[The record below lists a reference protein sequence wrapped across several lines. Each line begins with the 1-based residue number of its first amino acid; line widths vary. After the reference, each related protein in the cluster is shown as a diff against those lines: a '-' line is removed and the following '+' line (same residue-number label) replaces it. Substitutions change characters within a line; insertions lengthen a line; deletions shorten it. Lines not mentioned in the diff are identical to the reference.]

1 MFALIFIYGNLF
13 LRIAGKTAKIA
24 KIRTCKNFVPHSSL
38 DHVYI
43 SSQPFLGSS
52 RNAPPF
58 TTATK
63 ETAVYTAGELSV
75 K

>member
-13 LRIAGKTAKIA
+13 LRIAGKTAKI
-24 KIRTCKNFVPHSSL
+24 RTRKNFVPHSSL